1 MKEMLTQYAT
11 YNIWA
16 NNELL
21 KLILNLS
28 EEQQE
33 ITTSFSSLYKTI
45 LHLYSA
51 KSIWWKRLKLQ

>member
-1 MKEMLTQYAT
+1 MKEMLPQYAT

-28 EEQQE
+28 EEQQQQE
-33 ITTSFSSLYKTI
+33 ITSSFPSLYKTI
-45 LHLYSA
+45 LHL
-51 KSIWWKRLKLQ
+51 

>member
-16 NNELL
+16 NNDLL

-28 EEQQE
+28 EEQQQQE
-33 ITTSFSSLYKTI
+33 ITSSFSSLYKTI
-45 LHLYSA
+45 LHL
-51 KSIWWKRLKLQ
+51 